1 MPDALIYGA
10 GAIGSFMG
18 YLLSEGTPA
27 GKWMI
32 EDVGLLGRE
41 KHIKKIKESGLE
53 IVLPDGAKSIRF
65 RHCFSSL
72 DEFSASSFRPELVV
86 VCVKT
91 YSLPALCRE
100 LAASGLLEGSLSN
113 AVFILLMNGMGNR
126 DAFAS
131 LSLPAPR
138 LLEGITAMGVKFAG
152 EGRVELK
159 GKGRTA
165 IEARLDEGMQ
175 KHLRQRLAEKGFE
188 VDFPADYAVQQWN
201 KLFVNAVINPITA
214 LTGQENGAILS
225 PLLQGTARQIVR
237 EAVAVAVR
245 EGISADEA
253 GVFDLVNSVAGKT
266 AANTSSM
273 LQDVLKGRMTEID
286 SINGYVVRL
295 AGRHGLEAPVNEAMV
310 ALVKSMGQRKAQ

>member
-18 YLLSEGTPA
+18 YLLSEGTPD
-27 GKWMI
+27 GGMVD
-32 EDVGLLGRE
+32 DVGLLGRE
-41 KHIKKIKESGLE
+41 RHIKKIKESGLE
-53 IVLPDGAKSIRF
+53 VVLPDGAKSIRF

-72 DEFSASSFRPELVV
+72 DEFSSSSFRPELVV
-86 VCVKT
+86 VCIKT

-100 LAASGLLEGSLSN
+100 LAASGLLDGRLSN
-113 AVFILLMNGMGNR
+113 AVFVLLMNGMGNR